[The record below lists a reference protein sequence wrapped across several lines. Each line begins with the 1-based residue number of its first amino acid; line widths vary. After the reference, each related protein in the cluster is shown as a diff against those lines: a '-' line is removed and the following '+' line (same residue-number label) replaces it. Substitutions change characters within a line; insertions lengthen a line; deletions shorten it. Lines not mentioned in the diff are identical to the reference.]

1 MNYGQ
6 NSKTVISE
14 AFPLHPEEKL
24 WQYFP
29 LPEGL
34 VGGEKCSASHL
45 KGFPSTKFSR
55 NHECLTKCN
64 VTY

>member
-45 KGFPSTKFSR
+45 KGFPKKILKYELD
-55 NHECLTKCN
+55 HETHG
-64 VTY
+64 